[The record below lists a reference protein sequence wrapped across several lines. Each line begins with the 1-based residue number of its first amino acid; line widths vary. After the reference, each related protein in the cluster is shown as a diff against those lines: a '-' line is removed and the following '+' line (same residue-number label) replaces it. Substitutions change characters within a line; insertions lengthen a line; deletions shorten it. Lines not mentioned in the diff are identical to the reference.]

1 MDFVSTVKDVF
12 TNMLVL
18 SVMIINVMF
27 TNVKRDTQEFADTT
41 ETSKGVSSQLAVN
54 STKDVEKKLENM
66 EIKPEN
72 QTKEIEENDAKI
84 TA

>member
-1 MDFVSTVKDVF
+1 MS
-12 TNMLVL
+12 VL
-18 SVMIINVMF
+18 SARIIDVMF